1 MVLPAVRTC
10 GDMPKYRW
18 QLSLEAS
25 KSDSKVL
32 DSKDSKGMWPLTTS
46 QLLLALLPS
55 VETAKVQCVRPATTV
70 APFLV
75 MAAAA
80 TAQWKRATS
89 ALAEMLH
96 QRTRAAF
103 IVGTGFE
110 KLQWGRPVTTV
121 ASSLAMAAA
130 VTAPWRT
137 GSGAAPPSRLRA
149 AVYRPT

>member
-1 MVLPAVRTC
+1 M
-10 GDMPKYRW
+10 
-18 QLSLEAS
+18 
-25 KSDSKVL
+25 
-32 DSKDSKGMWPLTTS
+32 
-46 QLLLALLPS
+46 
-55 VETAKVQCVRPATTV
+55 TV
-70 APFLV
+70 ALFLA

-80 TAQWKRATS
+80 TAPWRRATS

-130 VTAPWRT
+130 VTAPWRRATSALAEVLHQRTRAAKT
-137 GSGAAPPSRLRA
+137 GTTATLKATFVFGPKLQETNLTGLVDLAPPHQVELDLRLLTVDRTTCTLRFRM
-149 AVYRPT
+149 YQMEPPRF